1 MSVIALTSMVKDKK
15 AVTLDAWLTSL
26 DSNLRLAIKRSWLDA
41 STALTERTID
51 AMSVNL
57 RVDRQVIDLAAAR
70 DGVEIA
76 RGFAKRGAHVKQSR
90 KLRLPEPCAV
100 GSLYTDPNDGSAWRV
115 AYVTPDKDAD
125 GNHVIRLKRIAP

>member
-1 MSVIALTSMVKDKK
+1 VSLIALTSMVKDKK

-26 DSNLRLAIKRSWLDA
+26 DSNLRLAVKRSWLDA

-51 AMSVNL
+51 AMSEDL
-57 RVDRQVIDLAAAR
+57 GLDRQVIARAAAR

-76 RGFAKRGAHVKQSR
+76 RGFAKRGAHMKRSR

-115 AYVTPDKDAD
+115 AFVTPEKDTD
-125 GNHVIRLKRIAP
+125 GLHVIRLKRIAP